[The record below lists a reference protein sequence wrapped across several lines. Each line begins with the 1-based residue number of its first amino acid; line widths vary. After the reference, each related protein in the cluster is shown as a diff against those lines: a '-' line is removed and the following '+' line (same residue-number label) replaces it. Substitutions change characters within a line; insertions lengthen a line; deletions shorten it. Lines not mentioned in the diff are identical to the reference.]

1 MPIEVIIIIY
11 HNMAKS
17 ITISTKGQVSP
28 IMMIN
33 NVKILLSEDMINMKN
48 HRQGNRVL
56 DMILLFSLTG
66 RNQMGRLSW
75 KTIKFNRNSSFTET
89 LIQKEPILIILMNNV
104 SPLKLHWKK
113 EIPQHN
119 TSDIIKDAVD

>member
-66 RNQMGRLSW
+66 RNQMGHLSW

-104 SPLKLHWKK
+104 SPLTLH
-113 EIPQHN
+113 
-119 TSDIIKDAVD
+119 KDRK